1 MKFVLQ
7 CCTCITAVLLHVQ
20 GFTATGGGVSECTSC
35 IYNIGDGAK
44 ISFPF
49 VPLHGMP
56 CSYSKWCRPARLIG

>member
-1 MKFVLQ
+1 MLK
-7 CCTCITAVLLHVQ
+7 
-20 GFTATGGGVSECTSC
+20 ATGGGGGGGVVSEY